1 VGWWRFFLA
10 AIAAA
15 LTVLLGAG
23 TASAVTVPVLET
35 RVGASTPTVARVVGV
50 HECITA
56 GQRWGNAPPA
66 AVSVV
71 ATGVA
76 AKAEVG
82 GGGQIFTHFTDA
94 DGVAGIAGVGPLNV
108 GESVGVGSL
117 KFGQGGN
124 RFLAGAAGDNFV
136 TDLGVNASARQLEGI
151 GVFGAKQ
158 QYAIQFSQEAAFN
171 SGVRPVMVKQNIF
184 TIPGGSCIS
193 GACVVTRVR

>member
-1 VGWWRFFLA
+1 
-10 AIAAA
+10 
-15 LTVLLGAG
+15 
-23 TASAVTVPVLET
+23 
-35 RVGASTPTVARVVGV
+35 
-50 HECITA
+50 
-56 GQRWGNAPPA
+56 
-66 AVSVV
+66 VV

-76 AKAEVG
+76 AKAKVG
-82 GGGQIFTHFTDA
+82 SSGQIFTHFTDA